1 LRVRGQTPG
10 GEVPTMIAAEMFI
23 IISGSCGAGMLALG
37 ILTRHRSLVT
47 ASIIPLSLGIVMM
60 RLFFR

>member
-1 LRVRGQTPG
+1 
-10 GEVPTMIAAEMFI
+10 MIAAEMFI
-23 IISGSCGAGMLALG
+23 IISGSFGAGMLALG